1 MSAELAYEQLD
12 RSLRR
17 NGAVIMSV
25 FAFVWSFGVPGFT
38 DATLQWTALVAALVV
53 TVLLVALAIRGRP
66 VQRKRRMPSDW
77 LRRYN
82 RVGLV
87 QVVAIGLTI
96 AALIYLG
103 QPAFIPVA
111 VSLIVGVHFFPLAL
125 VFDQPQCVWTGV
137 GLCVVGLIGAITFAV
152 ASDDEA
158 RALVGFGAAMAL
170 WATSA
175 HVTLRG

>member
-1 MSAELAYEQLD
+1 MSAEPAYEQLD

-38 DATLQWTALVAALVV
+38 DATLQWTALVAG
-53 TVLLVALAIRGRP
+53 LLVALAIRGRP
-66 VQRKRRMPSDW
+66 VQRKRRMPSEW

-87 QVVAIGLTI
+87 QVVAIGPTI
-96 AALIYLG
+96 ATLIYLG
-103 QPAFIPVA
+103 QPAFIPAA
-111 VSLIVGVHFFPLAL
+111 VSLIVGVHFSPLAL
-125 VFDQPQCVWTGV
+125 VFDQPRYVWTGV
-137 GLCVVGLIGAITFAV
+137 GLCVVGLIGATSLTV
-152 ASDDEA
+152 ASDEAA
-158 RALVGFGAAMAL
+158 RALVGFGAAAAL

-175 HVTLRG
+175 HLTFRG